1 MKEARQMG
9 SGAAGQESA
18 GSEQTQLVVI
28 GAGPCGLAVG
38 VAAKRAGVPCV
49 LLDRRTIVSTI
60 ERYPLSMTFFSTP
73 ERIEIGDVPFIAS
86 HEKPNRR
93 DGLIYYRR
101 VAEHYGLDIRPGEN
115 VVDVTGAAGEG
126 GADGRFRIEVSR
138 RHDDKTYYPFAVVF
152 ATGYYDNP
160 NYLGIPGENLP
171 HVTHYFVEGHPYWR
185 QRVIV
190 IGAGNSSVD
199 AALECWRAGATV
211 TLVHFGEGFDRTV
224 KAWVLPDI
232 LNRVK
237 EGSIAV
243 RWRSRVRAITPT
255 HVEVVSDATG
265 ATEML
270 PADAVL
276 AMTGYHA
283 DTSLLQ
289 RLGVPVDPVTGVPAH
304 SESNMATPVP
314 GCYLAGVIASGNDA
328 NRLFIENARGHG
340 ELIVRHLLESR
351 AGVKPATSQ
360 SGGPIS
366 ASLR

>member
-1 MKEARQMG
+1 MAE
-9 SGAAGQESA
+9 QESVDM
-18 GSEQTQLVVI
+18 LVI

-38 VAAKRAGVPCV
+38 VAATQAGISCV

-73 ERIEIGDVPFIAS
+73 ERIEIGGVPFIAS
-86 HEKPNRR
+86 HEKPTRR

-101 VAEHYGLDIRPGEN
+101 VAEYYRLDIRPGED
-115 VVDVTGAAGEG
+115 VVDAAALAEQLG
-126 GADGRFRIEVSR
+126 GGRFRVEVQR
-138 RHDDKTYYPFAVVF
+138 RHDRKTYLAQVIVF

-160 NYLGIPGENLP
+160 NFLGIPGEDLP
-171 HVTHYFVEGHPYWR
+171 HVMHYFVEGHPYWH
-185 QRVIV
+185 QQVIV
-190 IGAGNSSVD
+190 VGAGNSSVD

-211 TLVHFGEGFDRTV
+211 TLVHFGEAFDRTV

-243 RWRSRVRAITPT
+243 RWRSRLRKITPT

-265 ATEML
+265 DAELL

-283 DTSLLQ
+283 DTSLLR
-289 RLGVPVDPVTGVPAH
+289 RLGVPVDSDSGVPAH
-304 SESNMATPVP
+304 DESTMATPVQ

-340 ELIVRHLLESR
+340 ELIVRHLLQSKQ
-351 AGVKPATSQ
+351 GIKPAAAQ
-360 SGGPIS
+360 SADPIS
-366 ASLR
+366 ASWR

>member
-1 MKEARQMG
+1 MD
-9 SGAAGQESA
+9 SGAAEQEA
-18 GSEQTQLVVI
+18 AELLVV

-38 VAAKRAGVPCV
+38 VAAKQAGIPCV

-73 ERIEIGDVPFIAS
+73 ERIEIGGVPFIAS

-101 VAEHYGLDIRPGEN
+101 VAEHYGLDVRPGEDVVN
-115 VVDVTGAAGEG
+115 VARTTNGSEPGP
-126 GADGRFRIEVSR
+126 FRVEVQR
-138 RHDDKTYYPFAVVF
+138 RHDRKVYEAASLVF

-160 NYLGIPGENLP
+160 NFLGIPGEELP

-185 QRVIV
+185 QQVIV
-190 IGAGNSSVD
+190 VGAGNSSVD
-199 AALECWRAGATV
+199 AALECWRAGAAV

-232 LNRVK
+232 VNRVR
-237 EGSIAV
+237 EGSIAA

-255 HVEVVSDATG
+255 QVEVVSDDG
-265 ATEML
+265 KVDLL

-283 DTSLLQ
+283 DTTMLRQ
-289 RLGVPVDPVTGVPAH
+289 LGVPVDAVTGVPAH
-304 SESNMATPVP
+304 DEATMATPVA

-328 NRLFIENARGHG
+328 NRLFIENARVHG
-340 ELIVRHLLESR
+340 ELIVRHMVHSR
-351 AGVKPATSQ
+351 NGVRPTPAQ
-360 SGGPIS
+360 PGDPIS
-366 ASLR
+366 ASSR

>member
-1 MKEARQMG
+1 MN
-9 SGAAGQESA
+9 SESVD
-18 GSEQTQLVVI
+18 LLVI

-38 VAAKRAGVPCV
+38 VAAKQAGIPCV

-73 ERIEIGDVPFIAS
+73 ERIEIGGVPFIS
-86 HEKPNRR
+86 SQEKPNRR

-115 VVDVTGAAGEG
+115 VVDATRESDRSSG
-126 GADGRFRIEVSR
+126 GSFRIEVSR
-138 RHDDKTYYPFAVVF
+138 AHDSKTYFARSIVF

-160 NYLGIPGENLP
+160 NFLRVSGETLP
-171 HVTHYFVEGHPYWR
+171 HVSHYFVEGHPFWHR
-185 QRVIV
+185 QVIV

-232 LNRVK
+232 TNRVR
-237 EGSIAV
+237 EGSIGV
-243 RWRSRVRAITPT
+243 RWRSRILAISPT
-255 HVEVVSDATG
+255 HVDIMSEDTG
-265 ATEML
+265 RSEL
-270 PADAVL
+270 VPADAVL

-289 RLGVPVDPVTGVPAH
+289 RLAVPVDSLSGVPAH
-304 SESNMATPVP
+304 DETTMATPVP

-340 ELIVRHLLESR
+340 DLIVRHLVQGREGLR
-351 AGVKPATSQ
+351 QAALQ
-360 SGGPIS
+360 SGGPTS

>member
-1 MKEARQMG
+1 LN
-9 SGAAGQESA
+9 
-18 GSEQTQLVVI
+18 SEPVELVELLVI

-38 VAAKRAGVPCV
+38 VAAKLAGIPCV

-73 ERIEIGDVPFIAS
+73 ERIEIGAIPFIS
-86 HEKPNRR
+86 SQEKPNRR

-101 VAEHYGLDIRPGEN
+101 VAEHYNLDIRPGEDL
-115 VVDVTGAAGEG
+115 VEVTRLTG
-126 GADGRFRIEVSR
+126 GGGSRFRAEVQR
-138 RHDDKTYYPFAVVF
+138 RHDRKTYDASAIVF

-160 NYLGIPGENLP
+160 NFLGIPGEDLP
-171 HVTHYFVEGHPYWR
+171 HVTHYFVEGHPYWH
-185 QRVIV
+185 QQVVV

-243 RWRSRVRAITPT
+243 RWRSRIRAITPT
-255 HVEVVSDATG
+255 HVDVVSDADG
-265 ATEML
+265 ASEQI

-283 DTSLLQ
+283 DTGLLQ
-289 RLGVPVDPVTGVPAH
+289 RLGVPVDPATGVPAH
-304 SESNMATPVP
+304 DESSMVTPVP

-340 ELIVRHLLESR
+340 ELIVRHLLQVRS
-351 AGVKPATSQ
+351 GSMPTPVQ
-360 SGGPIS
+360 SGNPTF
-366 ASLR
+366 ASSR

>member
-1 MKEARQMG
+1 
-9 SGAAGQESA
+9 
-18 GSEQTQLVVI
+18 
-28 GAGPCGLAVG
+28 
-38 VAAKRAGVPCV
+38 
-49 LLDRRTIVSTI
+49 
-60 ERYPLSMTFFSTP
+60 MTFFSTP
-73 ERIEIGDVPFIAS
+73 ERIEIGAIPFISS

-101 VAEHYGLDIRPGEN
+101 VAEHYGLDIRPGED
-115 VVDVTGAAGEG
+115 VVDIARG
-126 GADGRFRIEVSR
+126 GDSGSGPRFRIEVRR
-138 RHDDKTYYPFAVVF
+138 RHDRKNYHAAAVVF

-160 NYLGIPGENLP
+160 NFLGIPGEDLP

-199 AALECWRAGATV
+199 AALESWRAGATV
-211 TLVHFGEGFDRTV
+211 TLVHFSEGFDRTV

-232 LNRVK
+232 VNRVK

-243 RWRSRVRAITPT
+243 RWRSRIRAITPT
-255 HVEVVSDATG
+255 HVDVVSDVNG
-265 ATEML
+265 SSEMV

-283 DTSLLQ
+283 DTTLLQ
-289 RLGVPVDPVTGVPAH
+289 RLGVPVDSATGVPAH
-304 SESNMATPVP
+304 DEASMATPLP

-340 ELIVRHLLESR
+340 ETIIRHLLQSR
-351 AGVKPATSQ
+351 TIAMPTPTQ
-360 SGGPIS
+360 SANPTF
-366 ASLR
+366 ASSR

>member
-1 MKEARQMG
+1 
-9 SGAAGQESA
+9 
-18 GSEQTQLVVI
+18 
-28 GAGPCGLAVG
+28 
-38 VAAKRAGVPCV
+38 
-49 LLDRRTIVSTI
+49 
-60 ERYPLSMTFFSTP
+60 
-73 ERIEIGDVPFIAS
+73 
-86 HEKPNRR
+86 
-93 DGLIYYRR
+93 
-101 VAEHYGLDIRPGEN
+101 
-115 VVDVTGAAGEG
+115 
-126 GADGRFRIEVSR
+126 
-138 RHDDKTYYPFAVVF
+138 
-152 ATGYYDNP
+152 
-160 NYLGIPGENLP
+160 
-171 HVTHYFVEGHPYWR
+171 
-185 QRVIV
+185 VIV

-232 LNRVK
+232 VNRVK

-255 HVEVVSDATG
+255 HAEVVADPSGEA
-265 ATEML
+265 EMI

-289 RLGVPVDPVTGVPAH
+289 RLDVPVDPVTGVPAH
-304 SESNMATPVP
+304 DEASMATPVP

-340 ELIVRHLLESR
+340 ELIVRNLLQSR
-351 AGVKPATSQ
+351 PGVRPVPSQ
-360 SGGPIS
+360 SGDPIS

>member
-1 MKEARQMG
+1 MMVEEKDL
-9 SGAAGQESA
+9 
-18 GSEQTQLVVI
+18 LVV

-38 VAAKRAGVPCV
+38 IAAKQAGLSCV
-49 LLDRRTIVSTI
+49 LLDRRTVVSTI
-60 ERYPLSMTFFSTP
+60 ERYPLAMTFFSTP

-86 HEKPNRR
+86 HEKPTRQ

-101 VAEHYGLDIRPGEN
+101 VAEHYGLDIRPGED
-115 VVDVTGAAGEG
+115 VVDVTRDR
-126 GADGRFRIEVSR
+126 DGSFRVQVAR
-138 RHDDKTYYPFAVVF
+138 RHDSKAYRASVVVF

-160 NYLGIPGENLP
+160 NYLRVPGEDLP
-171 HVTHYFVEGHPYWR
+171 HVTHYFVEGHPYWH

-211 TLVHFGEGFDRTV
+211 TLVHFSEGFDRTV

-232 LNRVK
+232 VNRVK

-255 HVEVVSDATG
+255 HVEVMSDETG
-265 ATEML
+265 AVEMI
-270 PADAVL
+270 PADAIL

-283 DTSLLQ
+283 DTSMLH
-289 RLGVPVDPVTGVPAH
+289 RLGVPVDEVTGVPAH
-304 SESNMATPVP
+304 DEETMATPIP

-340 ELIVRHLLESR
+340 ELIVRHLLHSR
-351 AGVKPATSQ
+351 ADATPAPHQ
-360 SGGPIS
+360 SAGPTV
-366 ASLR
+366 ASSR

>member
-1 MKEARQMG
+1 MKP
-9 SGAAGQESA
+9 ESVD
-18 GSEQTQLVVI
+18 LLVI
-28 GAGPCGLAVG
+28 GAGPCGLAAG
-38 VAAKRAGVPCV
+38 IAAKQAGLSCV

-60 ERYPLSMTFFSTP
+60 ERYPLAMTFFSTP
-73 ERIEIGDVPFIAS
+73 ERIEIGSVPFIAS
-86 HEKPNRR
+86 HEKPTRQ

-101 VAEHYGLDIRPGEN
+101 VAEYYGLDIRPGED
-115 VVDVTGAAGEG
+115 VVDVARTPADADS
-126 GADGRFRIEVSR
+126 DGRFRVEVAR
-138 RHDDKTYYPFAVVF
+138 RHDAKSYHAAAVVF
-152 ATGYYDNP
+152 ATGYFDNP
-160 NYLGIPGENLP
+160 NYLHVPGEDLP

-232 LNRVK
+232 VNRVK

-255 HVEVVSDATG
+255 HVEVVSEAN
-265 ATEML
+265 AAIEML

-283 DTSLLQ
+283 DTSLVHQ
-289 RLGVPVDPVTGVPAH
+289 LGVPVDPVTGVPAH
-304 SESNMATPVP
+304 DEATMATPVP

-340 ELIVRHLLESR
+340 ELIVRHLLQTRSGARPAPSQPAGPTVASSR
-351 AGVKPATSQ
+351 
-360 SGGPIS
+360 
-366 ASLR
+366 

>member
-1 MKEARQMG
+1 MG
-9 SGAAGQESA
+9 SGAAGQSPAE
-18 GSEQTQLVVI
+18 TTDLLVI

-38 VAAKRAGVPCV
+38 IAAKQAGLQCV

-73 ERIEIGDVPFIAS
+73 ERIEIGEVPFIAS

-101 VAEHYGLDIRPGEN
+101 VAEHYALDIRPGED
-115 VVDVTGAAGEG
+115 VVDVSR
-126 GADGRFRIEVSR
+126 DSGRGSFVVEVGRS
-138 RHDDKTYYPFAVVF
+138 HDSKTYRALSVVF

-160 NYLGIPGENLP
+160 NMLGIPGEHLP

-185 QRVIV
+185 KRVVV

-224 KAWVLPDI
+224 KAWVLPDVV
-232 LNRVK
+232 NRVK

-243 RWRSRVRAITPT
+243 RWRSRVRAITPM
-255 HVEVVSDATG
+255 HVEVLSESTG
-265 ATEML
+265 TSEL
-270 PADAVL
+270 IPADAVL

-283 DTSLLQ
+283 ETSMLQ

-304 SESNMATPVP
+304 DETTMATPVS

-340 ELIVRHLLESR
+340 ELIVRHLRQTL
-351 AGVKPATSQ
+351 AGVKPVSSQ
-360 SGGPIS
+360 PVGPIS
-366 ASLR
+366 ASSR

>member
-1 MKEARQMG
+1 ME
-9 SGAAGQESA
+9 EHT
-18 GSEQTQLVVI
+18 EVLVI

-38 VAAKRAGVPCV
+38 VAARQAGIPCV

-73 ERIEIGDVPFIAS
+73 ERIEIGGVPFIAS

-101 VAEHYGLDIRPGEN
+101 VAEHYELDIRPGE
-115 VVDVTGAAGEG
+115 DVIGAARVEQTASRGW
-126 GADGRFRIEVSR
+126 FRVEVQR
-138 RHDDKTYYPFAVVF
+138 RHDTKTYHAQSIVF

-160 NYLGIPGENLP
+160 NFLGIPGEDLP
-171 HVTHYFVEGHPYWR
+171 HVTHYFVEGHPYWH
-185 QRVIV
+185 QQVV
-190 IGAGNSSVD
+190 VVGAGNSSVD

-232 LNRVK
+232 VNRVK

-255 HVEVVSDATG
+255 HVEVVADATG
-265 ATEML
+265 ARELL

-283 DTSLLQ
+283 DTRMLEQ
-289 RLGVPVDPVTGVPAH
+289 LGVPVDPVSGVPAH
-304 SESNMATPVP
+304 DETSMATPVP

-340 ELIVRHLLESR
+340 ELIVHHIRQLGKAIR
-351 AGVKPATSQ
+351 PAPAQ

-366 ASLR
+366 SSLR

>member
-1 MKEARQMG
+1 MME
-9 SGAAGQESA
+9 ET
-18 GSEQTQLVVI
+18 ELLVI

-38 VAAKRAGVPCV
+38 VAAKQAGVPCV

-73 ERIEIGDVPFIAS
+73 ERIEIGEVPFIAS

-101 VAEHYGLDIRPGEN
+101 VAEHYGLDIRPGED
-115 VVDVTGAAGEG
+115 VVDAARSDGSSG
-126 GADGRFRIEVSR
+126 GQFRIEVQR
-138 RHDDKTYYPFAVVF
+138 RHDKKIYDAGSIVF

-160 NYLGIPGENLP
+160 NFLDIPGEDLA

-190 IGAGNSSVD
+190 VGAGNSSVD

-232 LNRVK
+232 VNRVK
-237 EGSIAV
+237 EGSIGV
-243 RWRSRVRAITPT
+243 RWRSRVRSITPT
-255 HVEVVSDATG
+255 HVEIVSDASG
-265 ATEML
+265 EREML

-283 DTSLLQ
+283 DTALLR
-289 RLGVPVDPVTGVPAH
+289 RLGVPVDPATGVPAH
-304 SESNMATPVP
+304 DEQTMGTPVP
-314 GCYLAGVIASGNDA
+314 GCYLAGVLASGNDA

-340 ELIVRHLLESR
+340 ALIMRHLLQASGGARR
-351 AGVKPATSQ
+351 ASTQ